1 MCFYCFFSH
10 FFIFIPHLHGSLK
23 IWFLNQNFVGKCFG
37 KWLLIF
43 KLSQNKPLQVETR
56 PNLFHECPF
65 LGLFWDQNQ
74 LSVLYLLFTLSSKV
88 LVVEV
93 HRRVMTEYVRAIMRG
108 RIICTSLKMRKRMA
122 GRLRDEGKHLKALFK
137 ELVSHFSNIIYTYI

>member
-1 MCFYCFFSH
+1 M
-10 FFIFIPHLHGSLK
+10 
-23 IWFLNQNFVGKCFG
+23 NV
-37 KWLLIF
+37 
-43 KLSQNKPLQVETR
+43 
-56 PNLFHECPF
+56 
-65 LGLFWDQNQ
+65 LFWGYFERKKQP
-74 LSVLYLLFTLSSKV
+74 SVLYIFFTLSSKV

-137 ELVSHFSNIIYTYI
+137 ELVSHFSEKLITNIHRIYT